1 MQDPLSGQMKDTPVG
16 HADLPRLEAS
26 DRPDPVLVVG
36 MHNSGTSI
44 VAEVLHRGG
53 LFLGANMGHYESHF
67 FSVFVNDLLVLGGG
81 ANWSRLPILS
91 VDEVLAFRETVGP
104 FVRRHW
110 MADYLQWG
118 YDGVSPWG
126 IKDPRLCV
134 LLPLYLEI
142 FPRAKVVHV
151 RRDPDDVAASLCRR
165 HKRGVGT
172 LDDFDHWRGLTEEYV
187 RRVLD
192 CAPRLGD
199 GRYHELAYEAFCAD
213 SAPATEALFGF
224 VGLPFTPDTE
234 ALLSNVETSRVGS
247 YRRRQRRGA
256 RLWRLFGG

>member
-1 MQDPLSGQMKDTPVG
+1 MNEPLAGQMMAAPVG
-16 HADLPRLEAS
+16 HADLPELDATA
-26 DRPDPVLVVG
+26 PKDPVLVVG

-67 FSVFVNDLLVLGGG
+67 FSVFVNDLLVMGGG
-81 ANWSRLPILS
+81 SNWARLPILS

-110 MADYLQWG
+110 LADYLQWG
-118 YDGVSPWG
+118 YDGASPWG

-142 FPRAKVVHV
+142 FPGAKVVHV

-165 HKRGVGT
+165 RKRGVGN
-172 LDDFDHWRGLTEEYV
+172 LDDFGHWRRLADEHV

-199 GRYHELAYEAFCAD
+199 RYHELAYEAFCAD
-213 SAPATEALFGF
+213 SAAVTATLFGF
-224 VGLPFTPDTE
+224 VGLPFTTDTKN
-234 ALLSNVETSRVGS
+234 LLSKVETSRIGS
-247 YRRRQRRGA
+247 YQRRQRRAQLG
-256 RLWRLFGG
+256 RLFGG